1 MKQQWKR
8 LISIFLSLSLLAGLA
23 VPTAFAAP
31 LKTETANGLEF
42 VEIDPQTLQVP
53 RLGTVEDSEP
63 EPAEAPA
70 YGLNDRVR
78 VSIVLDAPSTLDQG
92 YEIQGIAKNDNAM
105 AYRATLRRQ

>member
-42 VEIDPQTLQVP
+42 VEIDPQTLNVP
-53 RLGTVEDSEP
+53 
-63 EPAEAPA
+63 
-70 YGLNDRVR
+70 
-78 VSIVLDAPSTLDQG
+78 
-92 YEIQGIAKNDNAM
+92 
-105 AYRATLRRQ
+105 